1 MARLAA
7 FKGKHD
13 VARETDFLDLYRLL
27 GLEPGCGLDEF
38 KHAYRRRVSV
48 LHPDR
53 RDEDSRGVAAQRL
66 QQLTAMYGMAMEFH
80 RTHGR
85 LPGAAGVRP
94 SQPPRGE
101 AGSAAATQRV
111 LATRRRSR
119 RWLLLPAAAIAAW
132 WLWPGE
138 PPAPPA
144 APPAETVQPPTHR
157 ATATAPAERPA
168 WGLGMDAASVRSIEG
183 EPTLMAS
190 DQRWEYGPSWVRF
203 ENGKVVDWYSSPL
216 YPLHV
221 AVHSSPPQGQ

>member
-1 MARLAA
+1 MRHTVRFAA

-38 KHAYRRRVSV
+38 KQAYRRRVSV

-53 RDEDSRGVAAQRL
+53 RDEDSRSIAAQRL

-94 SQPPRGE
+94 PSPA
-101 AGSAAATQRV
+101 AGKAGPAPATQRV
-111 LATRRRSR
+111 RATRRHSR
-119 RWLLLPAAAIAAW
+119 RWWLLPAAAIAAW
-132 WLWPGE
+132 WLWPTV
-138 PPAPPA
+138 PSAP
-144 APPAETVQPPTHR
+144 PPAETGPASTRHA
-157 ATATAPAERPA
+157 ATMPAPRPA
-168 WGLGMDAASVRSIEG
+168 WGLGTDAASVLGIEG
-183 EPTLMAS
+183 EPTLKAG

-221 AVHSSPPQGQ
+221 AAHGDAPQGR

>member
-1 MARLAA
+1 M
-7 FKGKHD
+7 
-13 VARETDFLDLYRLL
+13 ARETDFLDLYRLL

-38 KHAYRRRVSV
+38 KHAYRRRVAV

-53 RDEDSRGVAAQRL
+53 RREDPHGVAAQRL
-66 QQLTAMYGMAMEFH
+66 QQLTSMYGMAMEFH

-85 LPGAAGVRP
+85 LPGAASVRP
-94 SQPPRGE
+94 PPPPAGE
-101 AGSAAATQRV
+101 TGPAPGMQQRN
-111 LATRRRSR
+111 AKRRRSR

-144 APPAETVQPPTHR
+144 APLAETVPSVTRR
-157 ATATAPAERPA
+157 AAATPPAERLA

-183 EPTLMAS
+183 EPTLMAN

-221 AVHSSPPQGQ
+221 NARDGAPQVR